1 VSRYAQLRE
10 RHWRMMVMK
19 WFLSENHSNY
29 FAEALDGKYRNL
41 AISSLQ
47 RVSRNGRMRG
57 NQHKHWV
64 WT

>member
-1 VSRYAQLRE
+1 
-10 RHWRMMVMK
+10 MK